1 MFFLSIC
8 NIYSIY
14 KFQVCV
20 RYAENIDML
29 NSFQALTNIKNYKT
43 KKYFLFFFLTL
54 FIFIKIITNNDT

>member
-29 NSFQALTNIKNYKT
+29 KSFQALTNIKNYKT
-43 KKYFLFFFLTL
+43 KKYFLFFF
-54 FIFIKIITNNDT
+54 

>member
-29 NSFQALTNIKNYKT
+29 KSFQALTNIKNYKT
-43 KKYFLFFFLTL
+43 KKYFLFFFD
-54 FIFIKIITNNDT
+54 FIYFY

>member
-14 KFQVCV
+14 RFQVCV

-29 NSFQALTNIKNYKT
+29 KSFQALTNIKNYKT
-43 KKYFLFFFLTL
+43 KKYFLFFLTL